1 LEVKEGRIYHSFIAL
16 PEEYR
21 PFALF
26 NGNPYVATVDIR
38 ACWPTF
44 LGKFLRDFYQ
54 YWMKASRL
62 DVSEAPPNAGEIA
75 EYLKREVNLAALEK
89 EVARWIKLFT
99 DTSTDPRD
107 AIMAAIGIQ
116 IDREDMKKCLNT
128 WLNGAKKYERV
139 TDGRWNMKN
148 ITALES
154 WFATT
159 FPNMAKVW
167 SVDERD
173 QTGQWLGDF
182 YEGDIMLT
190 PRLYAYAESLGLT
203 LSYEYDG
210 VGVFAK
216 RDDAELSAK
225 LEKVKAFI
233 QSLSVKKFQLPAEV
247 RIKMIPARS

>member
-1 LEVKEGRIYHSFIAL
+1 MTECK
-16 PEEYR
+16 
-21 PFALF
+21 
-26 NGNPYVATVDIR
+26 
-38 ACWPTF
+38 
-44 LGKFLRDFYQ
+44 RD
-54 YWMKASRL
+54 ASQ
-62 DVSEAPPNAGEIA
+62 AYPKAGEVA
-75 EYLKREVNLAALEK
+75 DYLKREVSAAALET
-89 EVARWIKLFT
+89 ECARWTKIFT

-107 AIMAAIGIQ
+107 AIKAAAGIQ
-116 IDREDMKKCLNT
+116 IDGRDMKQCLNT
-128 WLNGAKKYERV
+128 WLNGAKKYQRV
-139 TDGRWNMKN
+139 TDGKWNMKN
-148 ITALES
+148 ITALET

-167 SVDERD
+167 SVDDREH
-173 QTGQWLGDF
+173 TGQWLGDF

-247 RIKMIPARS
+247 RIKLIPARS